1 MFRSKNGVTN
11 NIINYYCQVN
21 EDVIECH
28 TVNV

>member
-1 MFRSKNGVTN
+1 MEYYTETN